1 MPHVWEFQIG
11 CGEAREGSGNK
22 KDEKNTKRHERHE
35 RHEKHEKHEKPKK
48 TRKTYNFSKLFPQ
61 FFSDMLKFSSFFF
74 IISVNQI

>member
-35 RHEKHEKHEKPKK
+35 RHEKHEKREKLIIQQ
-48 TRKTYNFSKLFPQ
+48 TFPH
-61 FFSDMLKFSSFFF
+61 FPPPIF
-74 IISVNQI
+74 